1 MSRPVHLRRRG
12 AARRERGVTLIVAL
26 IMLTALG
33 LLAAFAIRAGTNNLT
48 IVNNTQVRQQAFAA
62 AQLAIERTISS
73 SAFQANP
80 AAVAAVPL
88 TVDVDGDGVT
98 DLDVSLDPAPACY
111 RWRPIKLGELD
122 AAVPADLPCMGS
134 GQAMSAG
141 IDASGRTTSG
151 DSLCADSEWNVRAIA
166 TDPRSGA
173 RVAIN
178 QGVAIRGLITSV
190 AVNCP

>member
-1 MSRPVHLRRRG
+1 
-12 AARRERGVTLIVAL
+12 VTLIVAL

-33 LLAAFAIRAGTNNLT
+33 LLAAFAIRAGMANLT

-62 AQLAIERTISS
+62 VQLAIERTISS
-73 SAFQANP
+73 SAFQADP

-88 TVDVDGDGVT
+88 TVDVDGDGAQ
-98 DLDVSLDPAPACY
+98 DLTVNLDPAPACY

-134 GQAMSAG
+134 GQALGAG
-141 IDASGRTTSG
+141 IDSTARVTSG
-151 DSLCADSEWNVRAIA
+151 DSLCADSEWNVRATA
-166 TDPRSGA
+166 TDARSGA

-178 QGVAIRGLITSV
+178 QGVAIRGLITNV
-190 AVNCP
+190 AASCP